1 MVIYRYSVLLFLLFL
16 SIDFANAQVDSLEK
30 LLPVKKGREK
40 VYLLSDLSWE
50 YSFSDLLKA
59 EKYANECYEEA
70 KKLNNDTLLSEGYN
84 AQGIVAYRRG
94 ELEKSIQFNLKALEI
109 RKRLNDKSGIGS
121 SKSKIGNAYV
131 ELANFDEAL
140 KWQLETLEIFEEL
153 GNKKLIGQT
162 LNNISQ
168 IHKSVGNNEKFKFYV
183 LKALSVYKDL
193 EFAYGEASAYGNLSI
208 YYQRV
213 NQIDSAFF
221 YAHKSS
227 ELFEQSGA
235 FYDLSS
241 SENNLGF
248 LYRYFYKDNENGLK
262 HYTKATELAREIN
275 DLQGLPQFIVNM
287 AIVIE
292 DMGDYPRALNLYNE
306 ALELALA
313 NGQDKIRRQCYEG
326 FADTYESMGELKK
339 ALQYRLMYIELN
351 DSIFNLEK
359 SNQIAEMEAKYQV
372 AEKDKAILETQ
383 TKLLEAENEAQEKK
397 IWVYSLGGL
406 SLSVLLTALLLI
418 QRNKRIEKGKRDSVI
433 IAERE
438 AGIKA
443 VFEATEEERKRIAK
457 DLHDGVGQQ
466 MSGLKM
472 AWQNLSIQLE
482 SSQPEQTETLKKLTQ
497 ILDEAALEVRSI
509 SHQMMPRS
517 LSELGLVPSVEDM
530 LQKAFLGSKIHY
542 NFESHRANQRFD
554 ERIEIGLYRVCQE
567 LINNVIKHSS
577 AMRVS
582 VQLFR
587 NNKQLILIVE
597 DDGVGFDVNRQKD
610 GIGLLNM
617 SSRLN
622 TFNGRINFEPSPGS
636 GTTATIRI
644 PL

>member
-1 MVIYRYSVLLFLLFL
+1 MVIYRYSVLTAILLLFGF
-16 SIDFANAQVDSLEK
+16 FAEAQVDSLEK
-30 LLPVKKGREK
+30 LLPVKKGKEK

-50 YSFSDLLKA
+50 YSFSNLIKA
-59 EKYANECYEEA
+59 EKYALMCLEEA
-70 KKLNNDTLLSEGYN
+70 EKLKNDTLLSEAYN
-84 AQGIVAYRRG
+84 AVGIVTYKKG
-94 ELEKSIQFNLKALEI
+94 ELEKSIQYNLKALEI
-109 RKRLNDKSGIGS
+109 RERLKDKPGIGS
-121 SKSKIGNAYV
+121 SKSKIGNAHV
-131 ELANFDEAL
+131 ELANFDDAL
-140 KWQLETLEIFEEL
+140 KWQLETLQVFEEL
-153 GNKKLIGQT
+153 GEKKLIGQT

-168 IHKSVGNNEKFKFYV
+168 VHKSMGNNEKFKFYV
-183 LKALSVYKDL
+183 LKALEVYKEL
-193 EFAYGEASAYGNLSI
+193 EFTYGEASAYGNLSI
-208 YYQRV
+208 YYQRI

-227 ELFEQSGA
+227 ELFEKAGA
-235 FYDLSS
+235 IYDLSS
-241 SENNLGF
+241 AENNLGY

-262 HYTKATELAREIN
+262 HYTKAAELARAIN

-287 AIVIE
+287 AIVVE
-292 DMGDYPRALNLYNE
+292 DMGDYARALKLYNE
-306 ALELALA
+306 SLEMALA

-326 FADTYESMGELKK
+326 LADTYEKMGDLKK
-339 ALQYRLMYIELN
+339 ALHYRLRYIELN

-372 AEKDKAILETQ
+372 AEKDKANLEMQ
-383 TKLLEAENEAQEKK
+383 TKLLEAENEAQKK
-397 IWVYSLGGL
+397 KVLLYSLGGL
-406 SLSVLLTALLLI
+406 SLTVLLTALLLV
-418 QRNKRIEKGKRDSVI
+418 QRNKRIEKAKRDAAI

-443 VFEATEEERKRIAK
+443 VFDATEEERKRIAK

-472 AWQNLSIQLE
+472 AWQNLSVQLE

-497 ILDEAALEVRSI
+497 ILDEAAAEVRSI

-517 LSELGLVPSVEDM
+517 LSELGLVPSIEDM
-530 LQKAFLGSKIHY
+530 LQKSFLGSKIQY
-542 NFESHRANQRFD
+542 NFESHGANQRFE

-567 LINNVIKHSS
+567 LINNVIKHSN
-577 AMRVS
+577 ATQVS

-597 DDGVGFDVNRQKD
+597 DDGVGFDVDRQKE

-622 TFNGRINFEPSPGS
+622 TFNGKINFEPSPGS